1 MERSFEE
8 CRKQLL
14 EECKVDTE
22 LFEGIETRLAQFL
35 KPFASSLESGVRREF
50 AEQYVAGL
58 TSNLERKNAES
69 IAYFHDEDRQ
79 GLQRFIGQME
89 WDHRPMLTELARQVG
104 VELGEPDGVIV
115 FDPSG
120 HSKQGK
126 CSVGVHRQWN
136 GRRGKSENCQVGIY
150 MAYVSR
156 QEQTLVNERLYLPRD
171 WTKDR
176 KRCRKCGVP
185 RNVEFATRLNLS
197 LDMLEEQGSLL
208 PHSWIAGDDEFGR
221 STRFR
226 RDLRARTERYL
237 LAVPSN
243 TLVRDLEATPPIYSG
258 HGKRPM
264 NPFVRVDQWCA
275 ALTNESWTRVD
286 VRDGEKGPLVV
297 HVALCRVLAITERKN
312 PHAEEIL
319 VIVRRMDEHGEAI
332 HDYYLSNA
340 DRQTPANEFARVATA
355 QHRVEECIKRAK
367 SDAGLSDYETRTWWG
382 WHHHQTLSML
392 ATWFLVQEA
401 RRGKKIDT
409 GFDRSTGPRNV
420 GQDVVRR
427 CRPTRRRAS
436 CSGLSA
442 PIGTKRISTAL
453 SPQETQSLATTACPS
468 TSID

>member
-1 MERSFEE
+1 MERSFEA
-8 CRKQLL
+8 RKEQLL
-14 EECKVDTE
+14 EECKVDAQ
-22 LFEGIETRLAQFL
+22 LFDVLDSRLVEFMW
-35 KPFASSLESGVRREF
+35 PFASFLGTNARRNF
-50 AEQYVAGL
+50 ADQYVAGL
-58 TSNLERKNAES
+58 TSGLERKNAES
-69 IAYFHDEDRQ
+69 IAYFHDQDRQ
-79 GLQRFIGQME
+79 CLQRFIGQME
-89 WDHRPMLTELARQVG
+89 WDHRPLLMELARQVG
-104 VELGEPDGVIV
+104 EELGEADGVIV

-126 CSVGVHRQWN
+126 SSVGVHRQWN
-136 GRRGKSENCQVGIY
+136 GRRGKIENCQMGIY

-171 WTKDR
+171 WTNDR

-185 RNVEFATRLNLS
+185 RDVKFATRLNLS
-197 LDMLEEQGSLL
+197 LDMLDEQGSLL

-226 RDLRARTERYL
+226 RDLRARNERYL

-243 TLVRDLEATPPIYSG
+243 TLIRDLEAAPPIYSG

-264 NPFVRVDQWCA
+264 NPFIRVDHWGA
-275 ALTNESWTRVD
+275 KLADDRWTRMD

-297 HVALCRVLAITERKN
+297 HVAQCRVLAITERKN
-312 PHAEEIL
+312 PLAEEIL
-319 VIVRRMDEHGEAI
+319 VIVRRIDEHGETI

-340 DRQTPANEFARVATA
+340 DRQTLPDEFARVATA

-367 SDAGLSDYETRTWWG
+367 SEAGLSDYETRTWWG

-392 ATWFLVQEA
+392 ATWFLVQET

-409 GFDRSTGPRNV
+409 GFDSSASSQRI

-427 CRPTRRRAS
+427 CRPARRRAS

-442 PIGTKRISTAL
+442 PIATERISTTL
-453 SPQETQSLATTACPS
+453 SPQETQDVTVTTC
-468 TSID
+468 